1 MAIHLESQPLQAH
14 QKPVARHDEVWGGT
28 TIVPPMPNNEHQTL
42 AFRMGMPLGEVI
54 VVPNLGTV
62 QLGANI
68 SDRAQDW
75 TKNYRCPDVIVYL
88 NTNPAINHGTHWEGG
103 PDFLVEILSP
113 GDRALQKL
121 PFYASINTREVLII
135 DRDPWQLSLYQLQQ
149 QQLQLVGVSDVA
161 TSQLLISSVLP
172 LSFQLIQGT
181 ARPTIMIT
189 HTQSQQQWQA

>member
-1 MAIHLESQPLQAH
+1 MSIQVKPQPKQTE
-14 QKPVARHDEVWGGT
+14 PYRDDRWDEVWDGELLMSPSPNDPHQELQANFLYALMDT
-28 TIVPPMPNNEHQTL
+28 VTI
-42 AFRMGMPLGEVI
+42 
-54 VVPNLGTV
+54 PNLGRV
-62 QLGANI
+62 RAGGNV
-68 SDRAQDW
+68 SDRAQNW

-149 QQLQLVGVSDVA
+149 QQLILIGESD
-161 TSQLLISSVLP
+161 TSIISNHK
-172 LSFQLIQGT
+172 QQRIT
-181 ARPTIMIT
+181 ADISTDTRCNSA
-189 HTQSQQQWQA
+189 QSS